1 MLSAL
6 IIRSLILAG
15 DEECAIGAVD
25 WLDIWVACA
34 SATGT
39 KQCAMDRSLHQ
50 AASAHTLIFGGRTSA
65 VMVTG
70 WLLPAVGT
78 VGVPCDVGSG
88 TGGLGLGS

>member
-1 MLSAL
+1 MWRAS
-6 IIRSLILAG
+6 IIRSLSSPG
-15 DEECAIGAVD
+15 EEGCVIGAVARF
-25 WLDIWVACA
+25 DIWIACVL
-34 SATGT
+34 ATGT
-39 KQCAMDRSLHQ
+39 KQCAMDRSSPQ

-78 VGVPCDVGSG
+78 VGVPFGVGFG